1 MSEQLI
7 DREIMTRRDFNCT
20 LDWRCNQGRCECHD
34 GKLERDV
41 ITVAGERVATWL
53 CFVGLGLVV
62 ALICFG
68 WL

>member
-1 MSEQLI
+1 M
-7 DREIMTRRDFNCT
+7 NCAF
-20 LDWRCNQGRCECHD
+20 DHRCNQGRCECHD

-62 ALICFG
+62 VAILWGAL
-68 WL
+68 

>member
-1 MSEQLI
+1 M
-7 DREIMTRRDFNCT
+7 NCAF
-20 LDWRCNQGRCECHD
+20 DHRCNQGRCECHD

-68 WL
+68 LL